1 MISRMGVVS
10 ALTMVSRVFGLFRD
24 MFITAVFGASLLNS
38 AFTAAFTLPSL
49 FRRLL
54 GEGALTAALMPNLSE
69 EMEENGREAVFR
81 LVNKTL
87 SWLLV
92 ICVLITG
99 LAYGVLFWI
108 EDSAVLENW
117 IIGAGLAKL
126 VFPYIVPVCLAAV
139 VAAVLNMLGRFAIP
153 AMTAIW
159 LNSCMMLSLGIGTW
173 LWVESEVQKMNF
185 LCLGVLLGG
194 LLQFM
199 VPSLAL
205 VREGWR
211 PRLDFSVSP
220 RLRSVL
226 FLTLPGIY
234 GTASHQINVM
244 VSRFL
249 ALDFNESGATFI
261 YLANRLVELPLGVF
275 TIAISTVIFPSMA
288 QAIAKGKGVE
298 FGKTYRKGISLS
310 MMLTLPAAVGLS
322 MLAPEIVTVLFERGE
337 FSAENASSLS
347 PILIICAIGM
357 PFYAFV
363 SIETRAFYSNKDTK
377 TPVKGSTLAL
387 IVNIILSISLLRL
400 LGRIEALVIASNT
413 AIVVQ
418 AAYMHLRLC
427 RLDLSLRLAEV
438 LPSMLKYLV
447 GCIVLAVVVCSLE
460 LALDDVRPSIRLAVS
475 VPVGGAAYFI
485 ALRILKVRE
494 INAARHLFG
503 SKGRSY

>member
-1 MISRMGVVS
+1 MISRMGEIS
-10 ALTMVSRVFGLFRD
+10 ALTMVSRLFGLFRD
-24 MFITAVFGASLLNS
+24 ILITAVFGASLLNS

-108 EDSAVLENW
+108 EESAVLENW

-159 LNSCMMLSLGIGTW
+159 LNSCMILSLGIGTW

-226 FLTLPGIY
+226 SLTLPGIY
-234 GTASHQINVM
+234 GTTSHQINVM

-288 QAIAKGKGVE
+288 QAIARGKGIE
-298 FGKTYRKGISLS
+298 FGETYRKGVSLS

-337 FSAENASSLS
+337 FRTENSISLS

-363 SIETRAFYSNKDTK
+363 SIETRAFYSNKDTT

-387 IVNIILSISLLRL
+387 IVNIILSIFLLRL
-400 LGRIEALVIASNT
+400 LGRIEALVIASNI

-418 AAYMHLRLC
+418 AAYMHFRLR

-438 LPSMLKYLV
+438 MPSMLKYLV
-447 GCIVLAVVVCSLE
+447 GCTVLAIVVCSLE
-460 LALDDVRPSIRLAVS
+460 LALVDARPSIRLAVS
-475 VPVGGAAYFI
+475 VPIGGTAYFI

-494 INAARHLFG
+494 ISAISDLFER
-503 SKGRSY
+503 KGRSY

>member
-10 ALTMVSRVFGLFRD
+10 AMTMVSRIFGLFRD
-24 MFITAVFGASLLNS
+24 VMITAIFGASLLNS
-38 AFTAAFTLPSL
+38 AFTAAFTFPSL

-87 SWLLV
+87 SWLFV
-92 ICVLITG
+92 ICVFLTG
-99 LAYGVLFWI
+99 LAHVSFLWI
-108 EDSAVLENW
+108 ENTAVLENR
-117 IIGAGLAKL
+117 IVGAGLAKL

-139 VAAVLNMLGRFAIP
+139 IAAVLNLLGRFAIP

-159 LNSCMMLSLGIGTW
+159 LNSCMMLSLGIGGW
-173 LWVESEVQKMNF
+173 LWGDSDVQKMNF

-194 LLQFM
+194 ILQFI

-205 VREGWR
+205 VREGWK

-220 RLRSVL
+220 RLKSVL

-249 ALDFNESGATFI
+249 ALDFNDSGATLI

-275 TIAISTVIFPSMA
+275 TIAISTVVFPAMA
-288 QAIAKGKGVE
+288 QSIAQGKDSD
-298 FGKTYRKGISLS
+298 FGSTYRRGISLS
-310 MMLTLPAAVGLS
+310 MMLTLPAAVGITL
-322 MLAPEIVTVLFERGE
+322 LAPEIITVLFERGE
-337 FSAENASSLS
+337 FSASNSNALA

-363 SIETRAFYSNKDTK
+363 SIETRAFYSHKDTK
-377 TPVKGSTLAL
+377 TPVKGSSLAL
-387 IVNIILSISLLRL
+387 VVNLILSLSLLKIM
-400 LGRIEALVIASNT
+400 GRIEALVIASNT

-418 AAYMHLRLC
+418 AVYMHLRL
-427 RLDLSLRLAEV
+427 RQQSHSLRLIAT
-438 LPSMLKYLV
+438 PH
-447 GCIVLAVVVCSLE
+447 
-460 LALDDVRPSIRLAVS
+460 SIKATR
-475 VPVGGAAYFI
+475 FD
-485 ALRILKVRE
+485 
-494 INAARHLFG
+494 
-503 SKGRSY
+503 

>member
-1 MISRMGVVS
+1 
-10 ALTMVSRVFGLFRD
+10 
-24 MFITAVFGASLLNS
+24 
-38 AFTAAFTLPSL
+38 
-49 FRRLL
+49 
-54 GEGALTAALMPNLSE
+54 
-69 EMEENGREAVFR
+69 
-81 LVNKTL
+81 
-87 SWLLV
+87 
-92 ICVLITG
+92 
-99 LAYGVLFWI
+99 
-108 EDSAVLENW
+108 
-117 IIGAGLAKL
+117 
-126 VFPYIVPVCLAAV
+126 
-139 VAAVLNMLGRFAIP
+139 
-153 AMTAIW
+153 
-159 LNSCMMLSLGIGTW
+159 
-173 LWVESEVQKMNF
+173 
-185 LCLGVLLGG
+185 
-194 LLQFM
+194 
-199 VPSLAL
+199 
-205 VREGWR
+205 
-211 PRLDFSVSP
+211 
-220 RLRSVL
+220 VL

-234 GTASHQINVM
+234 GTASHKINVM

-288 QAIAKGKGVE
+288 QTIAKGKGVE

-337 FSAENASSLS
+337 FSVENASSLS

-357 PFYAFV
+357 PFYDFV

-387 IVNIILSISLLRL
+387 IVNIILSISLLGL
-400 LGRIEALVIASNT
+400 LGRIEALVIASNA

-438 LPSMLKYLV
+438 MPSMLKYLV
-447 GCIVLAVVVCSLE
+447 GCIVLAVVLCSLE